1 MPGFMRWRAG
11 WLSRDTVGM
20 ATVDVEVHT
29 TIERPRPEVAAYSCD
44 PDNVTTWYANIRTV
58 HWESARPL
66 ALGSRFRFTSG
77 FLGRTLEY
85 TYEVVEL
92 MPAELF
98 VMRSHS
104 GPFPMETSYAWEDTE
119 DGGTWMTLRNR
130 GEPTAFAGLAAPILA
145 TAIRRATAKDL
156 ARLKAILEAR

>member
-1 MPGFMRWRAG
+1 
-11 WLSRDTVGM
+11 M

-92 MPAELF
+92 MPAERF
-98 VMRSHS
+98 VMRSDS